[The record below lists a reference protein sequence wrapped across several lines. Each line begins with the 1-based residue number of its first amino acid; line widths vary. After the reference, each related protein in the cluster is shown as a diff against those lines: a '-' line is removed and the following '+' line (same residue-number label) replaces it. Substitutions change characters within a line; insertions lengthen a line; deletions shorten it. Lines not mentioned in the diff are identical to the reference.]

1 MEAKDFEHLLD
12 RISWQLTIES
22 REKIFPSSK
31 DFENRVREVSKS
43 FLADSSI
50 KVDFDPHPQ
59 AFPDIALG
67 EFGIE
72 VKFTLQDTWR
82 SVANSVL
89 ERMRIES
96 VKKIYIIFGKM
107 GGQSE
112 VKWAEYEKSV
122 IHVRTSHVP
131 RFEVE
136 VFPRHSKS
144 LFDLMG
150 ISYDDFRSSQME
162 EKMQFIRKY
171 ARSRLEKGERLWW
184 LDDSSDS
191 SHTLP
196 IQARL
201 YTKISTEE
209 KLRLRAEAVLL
220 CPSVVKSSRSRDK
233 YDDVV
238 LYILTYHG
246 VLCHQARDLFTAG
259 SVADPKLDKKDGIN
273 IQKSISLIES
283 HIRDAANRLSDDLF
297 VEYWGYSVNKDL
309 RIKEWLKLADSLA
322 TDWVPSNHLFLEVK

>member
-1 MEAKDFEHLLD
+1 MDTATFEHLLE
-12 RISWQLTIES
+12 SVTTQLTAES
-22 REKIFPSSK
+22 RSNPFMT
-31 DFENRVREVSKS
+31 SKS
-43 FLADSSI
+43 FEDRVRAVVQSFLSGLAV

-59 AFPDIALG
+59 AFPDIALE

-72 VKFTLQDTWR
+72 VKFSLQDTWR

-89 ERMRIES
+89 ERMRVDS

-107 GGQSE
+107 GGLAE
-112 VKWAEYEKSV
+112 VRWGEYEKCV

-136 VFPRHSKS
+136 VYPLPAQS
-144 LFDLMG
+144 LFEKMG
-150 ISYDDFRSSQME
+150 IRYDDFRSSRME
-162 EKMQFIRKY
+162 DKMQHIRIY

-184 LDDSSDS
+184 LDDTSDS

-196 IQARL
+196 VQARL
-201 YTKISTEE
+201 YTKLSTPE
-209 KLRLRAEAVLL
+209 KLKLRAEAVLL
-220 CPSVVKSSRSRDK
+220 CPSVVKSSRARDK

-259 SVADPKLDKKDGIN
+259 SVADPNNNRTGGVN
-273 IQKSISLIES
+273 IQKSIALIQDN
-283 HIRDAANRLSDDLF
+283 IVDAAIRLDDELF
-297 VEYWGYSVNKDL
+297 VEYWGYSVDKDL
-309 RIKEWLKLADSLA
+309 RIKEWLKQADALAVG
-322 TDWVPSNHLFLEVK
+322 WKPSESLFLSTR